1 MYKAAPRV
9 MHPGKGVVVPLEST
23 IARCGWI
30 PSCTNSSATP
40 TLQATYR
47 SAIAARRLLGLF
59 GTTDGRRKE
68 RRTNPKIRP
77 GMLRSIMYAMCWEKI
92 SWLFPSLV
100 CSEEEQGEFEA
111 EYAAEGLRAY
121 YPTAAVKGIAVRL
134 CTGAQEDQGP
144 GGSEPDRASF
154 RLRNGEM
161 ADEKGVDST
170 RRRIG
175 R

>member
-1 MYKAAPRV
+1 MYKAAPRM

-40 TLQATYR
+40 TTLQATYR
-47 SAIAARRLLGLF
+47 SAIAVRRLLGLF

-100 CSEEEQGEFEA
+100 CSEEELGEFEA
-111 EYAAEGLRAY
+111 EYAAEGQRAY
-121 YPTAAVKGIAVRL
+121 YPTAADGTAVRL
-134 CTGAQEDQGP
+134 CAGA
-144 GGSEPDRASF
+144 
-154 RLRNGEM
+154 
-161 ADEKGVDST
+161 
-170 RRRIG
+170 
-175 R
+175 